1 MSITYKLNRI
11 CPICG
16 TKISDK
22 NKSGF
27 CNRHRDRTGKNNPF
41 FGKHHSKETVEQI
54 KKTCAVRTHELWQN
68 EDYRN
73 HVIDGATGLKR
84 SDEFKEL
91 QRQHALE
98 QFEDPEQREIRAKR
112 MRQSWIDG
120 VIHKNE
126 HYSPNF
132 SKEQIQFGEEL
143 QKLLGDKADK
153 LEFHATI
160 NYDESKWLFPDFRF
174 NNFIIEYNGTF
185 WHADPKKFNADD
197 IVHHEIKAKEIW
209 ERDENRRSIFKK
221 LGYILIEVWS
231 DDYKANK
238 EQVLNEI
245 VRKIL

>member
-1 MSITYKLNRI
+1 
-11 CPICG
+11 
-16 TKISDK
+16 
-22 NKSGF
+22 
-27 CNRHRDRTGKNNPF
+27 
-41 FGKHHSKETVEQI
+41 
-54 KKTCAVRTHELWQN
+54 
-68 EDYRN
+68 
-73 HVIDGATGLKR
+73 
-84 SDEFKEL
+84 
-91 QRQHALE
+91 
-98 QFEDPEQREIRAKR
+98 

-153 LEFHATI
+153 LEFYATI

-209 ERDENRRSIFKK
+209 ERDEIRRSIFKK

-238 EQVLNEI
+238 VQVLNEI